1 MYKQRNI
8 TLGELYEDLLY
19 VLKTDDLISLHI
31 YDNSCHFHYICTV
44 VDAHIV
50 LNNFQDNIYSFTFY
64 KITIVKKFITFLA
77 DHWKA
82 ISASIGA
89 ILAALAALLS
99 LCSCGSTVKALV
111 QSPKDSAT
119 TTITITT
126 NNPTQVSPETTTNP
140 NISVSDTSKSL

>member
-1 MYKQRNI
+1 MMK
-8 TLGELYEDLLY
+8 
-19 VLKTDDLISLHI
+19 
-31 YDNSCHFHYICTV
+31 
-44 VDAHIV
+44 
-50 LNNFQDNIYSFTFY
+50 
-64 KITIVKKFITFLA
+64 KIFNYLS

-99 LCSCGSTVKALV
+99 LSSCGSTVKALV

-140 NISVSDTSKSL
+140 NIQLDPIPKTSK

>member
-1 MYKQRNI
+1 MKNI
-8 TLGELYEDLLY
+8 L
-19 VLKTDDLISLHI
+19 
-31 YDNSCHFHYICTV
+31 
-44 VDAHIV
+44 
-50 LNNFQDNIYSFTFY
+50 Q
-64 KITIVKKFITFLA
+64 FLA

-89 ILAALAALLS
+89 ILAALAAIIS

-140 NISVSDTSKSL
+140 NITVQDTTKSY

>member
-1 MYKQRNI
+1 MKAI
-8 TLGELYEDLLY
+8 
-19 VLKTDDLISLHI
+19 
-31 YDNSCHFHYICTV
+31 F
-44 VDAHIV
+44 
-50 LNNFQDNIYSFTFY
+50 
-64 KITIVKKFITFLA
+64 KFLS

-89 ILAALAALLS
+89 ILAALAALFS

-140 NISVSDTSKSL
+140 NISVSDSTKSF

>member
-1 MYKQRNI
+1 M
-8 TLGELYEDLLY
+8 
-19 VLKTDDLISLHI
+19 
-31 YDNSCHFHYICTV
+31 
-44 VDAHIV
+44 
-50 LNNFQDNIYSFTFY
+50 
-64 KITIVKKFITFLA
+64 KKFVQFLS

-89 ILAALAALLS
+89 ILAALAALFTLS
-99 LCSCGSTVKALV
+99 SCGSTVKALV

-140 NISVSDTSKSL
+140 NITIPELNQNN

>member
-1 MYKQRNI
+1 MKK
-8 TLGELYEDLLY
+8 
-19 VLKTDDLISLHI
+19 VL
-31 YDNSCHFHYICTV
+31 
-44 VDAHIV
+44 
-50 LNNFQDNIYSFTFY
+50 Q
-64 KITIVKKFITFLA
+64 FLS

-89 ILAALAALLS
+89 ILAALAALFTLS
-99 LCSCGSTVKALV
+99 SCGSTVKALV

-140 NISVSDTSKSL
+140 NITIPELKNNF

>member
-1 MYKQRNI
+1 MK
-8 TLGELYEDLLY
+8 
-19 VLKTDDLISLHI
+19 
-31 YDNSCHFHYICTV
+31 HF
-44 VDAHIV
+44 
-50 LNNFQDNIYSFTFY
+50 LQ
-64 KITIVKKFITFLA
+64 FLS

-89 ILAALAALLS
+89 ILAALAALFS
-99 LCSCGSTVKALV
+99 LTSCGSTVKALV

-140 NISVSDTSKSL
+140 NITIPELNQNN